1 MKSYILLL
9 IYVCSGI
16 QMSFCCHST
25 TVKYTNKNLNS
36 YNGLNVLYVR
46 IDISTSALK

>member
-1 MKSYILLL
+1 
-9 IYVCSGI
+9 
-16 QMSFCCHST
+16 MSFCCHST